1 MGGEEVTDIAKK
13 IANRAGEIEE
23 RRACGLESE
32 YKQVA
37 RRDPSVGGLSSQPK
51 ERADYTTTTRG
62 EKERDTRAQRDTR
75 AYTRITGIVIQSSP
89 FEFFRVHYFRL
100 LFFSFFA
107 TFSSSSTGALSSKRK
122 TLKVADGRR
131 RE

>member
-75 AYTRITGIVIQSSP
+75 AYTRITGIVIQRYASLLN
-89 FEFFRVHYFRL
+89 FFVSITFVFCSFLFLL
-100 LFFSFFA
+100 LF
-107 TFSSSSTGALSSKRK
+107 LLLRPV
-122 TLKVADGRR
+122 LYRR
-131 RE
+131 RGKL